1 MRIIKALKHLFYLNI
16 EQYKYTRN
24 LWFLCKSIV
33 LQSIGA
39 LNLFTKRSQ
48 QYRWKVAERFN
59 KPYLFTTWF
68 WTYLCHTENAWSVMQ
83 KNYEPEIR
91 EVILNN
97 SKKNAN
103 EREKYF
109 INIWTHIWRWAID
122 IVKNHNYKAICF
134 EPSPETFKYLKINTI
149 LSNVDK
155 DIQLYNFWL
164 WDKESMADFE
174 YMPSHDWSSRVVQ
187 KIDIN
192 SEFASIIQI
201 PIKKFDDL
209 DIDKDILSK
218 TRLII
223 MDVE

>member
-1 MRIIKALKHLFYLNI
+1 M
-16 EQYKYTRN
+16 
-24 LWFLCKSIV
+24 
-33 LQSIGA
+33 
-39 LNLFTKRSQ
+39 
-48 QYRWKVAERFN
+48 
-59 KPYLFTTWF
+59 
-68 WTYLCHTENAWSVMQ
+68 
-83 KNYEPEIR
+83 
-91 EVILNN
+91 
-97 SKKNAN
+97 
-103 EREKYF
+103 
-109 INIWTHIWRWAID
+109 
-122 IVKNHNYKAICF
+122 
-134 EPSPETFKYLKINTI
+134 
-149 LSNVDK
+149 SNVDK

-223 MDVE
+223 MDVEWFEPFVLKGMEESLKHFSNIDIIIEIFDSHEKKQETIEFMKNLWYQAKQIEKDNYLFSKK